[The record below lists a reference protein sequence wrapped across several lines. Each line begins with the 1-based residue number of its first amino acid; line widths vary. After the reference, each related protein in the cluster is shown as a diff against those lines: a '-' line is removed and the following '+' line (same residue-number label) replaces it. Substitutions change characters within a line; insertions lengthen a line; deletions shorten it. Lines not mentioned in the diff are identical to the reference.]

1 MYLKRTLQGY
11 VKTLSEKFP
20 IIVVSGARQVGKSTM
35 LQMIKDENM
44 NYVTLDD
51 YDAKNLALN
60 DPKYFLEQYTPPL
73 LIDEIQYAPNLLPY
87 IKMIVDEQRLNALK
101 HGKKEKAMFWLT
113 GSQQFSLMK
122 NVSESLAGRVGVL
135 NLYSLSL
142 NELSGRDSEPFTPEI
157 ETLKRKTVINVKNV
171 NQLFNVIYN
180 GGMPSVATDVV
191 DRNSFYSSYIATY
204 LERDVK
210 QLFNVGKTMEFYN
223 FLQYIAVRTAQEIN
237 FSSISKEIGV
247 DCKTVKN
254 WISILESSGII
265 YLLQPYYTN
274 LSNRIIKTPKLY
286 FMDTGLAS
294 YLAKYPTA
302 ETLENGAL
310 SGAIFETFVV
320 SEIVKNL
327 TSHGVDP
334 KGRLYYYR
342 DKDQKE
348 IDLIFTSGETLY
360 PIEIKKG
367 VSPASPDKNFKILN
381 KLSSS
386 VGTGIVLCAC
396 EKLTPI
402 NKNCWLCP
410 IDYI

>member
-1 MYLKRTLQGY
+1 
-11 VKTLSEKFP
+11 
-20 IIVVSGARQVGKSTM
+20 
-35 LQMIKDENM
+35 
-44 NYVTLDD
+44 
-51 YDAKNLALN
+51 
-60 DPKYFLEQYTPPL
+60 
-73 LIDEIQYAPNLLPY
+73 
-87 IKMIVDEQRLNALK
+87 
-101 HGKKEKAMFWLT
+101 
-113 GSQQFSLMK
+113 
-122 NVSESLAGRVGVL
+122 
-135 NLYSLSL
+135 
-142 NELSGRDSEPFTPEI
+142 
-157 ETLKRKTVINVKNV
+157 
-171 NQLFNVIYN
+171 
-180 GGMPSVATDVV
+180 
-191 DRNSFYSSYIATY
+191 
-204 LERDVK
+204 
-210 QLFNVGKTMEFYN
+210 
-223 FLQYIAVRTAQEIN
+223 
-237 FSSISKEIGV
+237 
-247 DCKTVKN
+247 
-254 WISILESSGII
+254 
-265 YLLQPYYTN
+265 
-274 LSNRIIKTPKLY
+274 
-286 FMDTGLAS
+286 MDTGLAS

-310 SGAIFETFVV
+310 SGAIFVTFVV
-320 SEIVKNL
+320 SEIVKSL